1 MTTLGIWIAAI
12 GMLAIFSLLVK
23 ENPVY
28 RVAEHIFL
36 GVATGNALVVGFN
49 TLKGSAFKPLAEGK
63 TLLII
68 PVILGVLLYTRYFKD
83 IAWVS
88 RIPMAVLIGVGTGA
102 AVRTTIW
109 DNLLKQISATALPLN
124 SFDNIVMVVGV
135 ICGLSYFFFTKEMK
149 GGLSTVPRI
158 GRWVMMVAFGASF
171 GNAAMGRLTILIG
184 RISYLMRDWLHV
196 IQ

>member
-1 MTTLGIWIAAI
+1 MNTLGIWIAAI

-49 TLKGSAFKPLAEGK
+49 TLKGSAFRPLADGK
-63 TLLII
+63 TALVI
-68 PVILGVLLYTRYFKD
+68 PVILGVLLYTRYFKNL
-83 IAWVS
+83 AWVS

-102 AVRTTIW
+102 AVRATIW
-109 DNLLKQISATALPLN
+109 DNLLKQIAATAVPLN
-124 SFDNIVMVVGV
+124 SLNNIILVLGV
-135 ICGLSYFFFTKEMK
+135 LTGISYFFFTKELK
-149 GGLSTVPRI
+149 GQLQVVPRV

-184 RISYLMRDWLHV
+184 RISYLMRDWLHL